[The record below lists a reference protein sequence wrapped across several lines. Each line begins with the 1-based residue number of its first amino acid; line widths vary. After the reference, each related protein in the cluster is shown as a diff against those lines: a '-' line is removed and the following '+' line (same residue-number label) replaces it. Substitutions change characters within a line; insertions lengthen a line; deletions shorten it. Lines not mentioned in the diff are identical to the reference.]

1 MSPPLLPDNPQVGI
15 QLTTPSFILTEE
27 MDVIFGSEG
36 TAASDHERHAE
47 ITQEIGLDAA
57 LARIE
62 QGNGEP
68 AVIGEK
74 VEVKGSIA

>member
-1 MSPPLLPDNPQVGI
+1 
-15 QLTTPSFILTEE
+15 